1 MLNMYIYVFVQ
12 TSLTSVRSEFC
23 PIRAFLRKLL
33 LILQFLHPPC
43 FVEHTR
49 KLKYSIKSTSVHL
62 GSMQCLYSILSDNSG
77 VFIYTLE
84 NELLRARHENYKTAF
99 KTNTFVISILL
110 YFLRISSRERVCQ
123 QFASIFTYSQ
133 FMFGRLFFFF
143 FWSQLSRPE
152 IAFFHK
158 RKLRHGTVC
167 KRVPL
172 MTNKFHLGVFKVQPV
187 HTTEIVNIHNAWK
200 ITKAI
205 NCYFPNSILKYM
217 CTQLPAV

>member
-1 MLNMYIYVFVQ
+1 MKTIKQLSKQ
-12 TSLTSVRSEFC
+12 T
-23 PIRAFLRKLL
+23 
-33 LILQFLHPPC
+33 
-43 FVEHTR
+43 
-49 KLKYSIKSTSVHL
+49 HL
-62 GSMQCLYSILSDNSG
+62 
-77 VFIYTLE
+77 
-84 NELLRARHENYKTAF
+84 
-99 KTNTFVISILL
+99 
-110 YFLRISSRERVCQ
+110 SSRFCYTFYVYHQESV
-123 QFASIFTYSQ
+123 FANNLHLYLHIPNSCLE
-133 FMFGRLFFFF
+133 GFFFF

-187 HTTEIVNIHNAWK
+187 HTTETVNIHNTWK

>member
-12 TSLTSVRSEFC
+12 TSLTSVRSEFW

-143 FWSQLSRPE
+143 FFGHSYLDQ
-152 IAFFHK
+152 
-158 RKLRHGTVC
+158 KLHFSTRESLGTAQFANGY
-167 KRVPL
+167 L
-172 MTNKFHLGVFKVQPV
+172 
-187 HTTEIVNIHNAWK
+187 
-200 ITKAI
+200 
-205 NCYFPNSILKYM
+205 
-217 CTQLPAV
+217 

>member
-1 MLNMYIYVFVQ
+1 MKTIKQLSKQ
-12 TSLTSVRSEFC
+12 T
-23 PIRAFLRKLL
+23 
-33 LILQFLHPPC
+33 
-43 FVEHTR
+43 
-49 KLKYSIKSTSVHL
+49 HL
-62 GSMQCLYSILSDNSG
+62 
-77 VFIYTLE
+77 
-84 NELLRARHENYKTAF
+84 
-99 KTNTFVISILL
+99 
-110 YFLRISSRERVCQ
+110 SSRFCYTFYVYHQESV
-123 QFASIFTYSQ
+123 FANNLHLYLHIPNSCLE
-133 FMFGRLFFFF
+133 GFFFF
-143 FWSQLSRPE
+143 FWSQLSRPK

-187 HTTEIVNIHNAWK
+187 HTTETVNIHNAWK